1 MSEELEYSLQQAIE
15 SYLGKRLAA
24 IDEQLNRLQS
34 DFDEALKRV
43 RESSASESLDASPLS
58 AAIFAHLQTARA
70 QKLSGAN
77 PDRAQP
83 ASEISTIKRAVE
95 EIERQQTHS
104 DILGSL
110 LTSAAQFAERA
121 ALFVVRNEQAI
132 GWRECEASDPANL
145 ELIGGVSLPLSADT
159 LLGRA
164 ARSLSALSGAP
175 GSNSADSLLIDQLG
189 GDPQTVAAV
198 PLVVRGKVVAVLY
211 ADSVSRDANAVNLDA
226 LELLARVAAMA
237 VNLAAAQRPVPEK
250 QPEPEAFAPAAA
262 PEPETFPTP
271 VETQPV
277 EAEPAGE
284 PEPAYIPQIEPQTTE
299 VVPEPLAEEV
309 SATTEAEFVPEGVAE
324 PPVIAEPAV
333 YEVPIAA
340 EAEIVYEE
348 IAEPVVED
356 ISVEAEAEG
365 VAEAEPEPAPEPA
378 SPIAF
383 ESHVPPAANE
393 PIVEPQSTEPI
404 THTAEPAIELTPEVA
419 PSPAPPAPSFA
430 SQYAAPLGS
439 SRRYGVSEPDL
450 PIEVGEEERRL
461 HNDAR
466 RFARLLV
473 SEIKLYNEPKVKEGR
488 SRSDIYDRLREDID
502 RSRQM
507 YDKRVAPPVAARH
520 DYFHQE
526 LVNTLAEGDPAK
538 LGASYPGASL
548 AAN

>member
-43 RESSASESLDASPLS
+43 RESSAGESLDASPLS

-70 QKLSGAN
+70 QKLSGAA
-77 PDRAQP
+77 PERAQP
-83 ASEISTIKRAVE
+83 SGEISTIKRAVE
-95 EIERQQTHS
+95 EIERQQTHT

-110 LTSAAQFAERA
+110 LTAAAQFAERA

-132 GWRECEASDPANL
+132 GWRECEASDPSNL

-159 LLGRA
+159 LIGRA
-164 ARSLSALSGAP
+164 ASSLSAWTGAP
-175 GSNSADSLLIDQLG
+175 GSNSEDSLLIDQLG

-211 ADSVSRDANAVNLDA
+211 ADSVSRDAVNVDA

-237 VNLAAAQRPVPEK
+237 VNLAAAPRAVPEK
-250 QPEPEAFAPAAA
+250 QPEPEAVAPAEA
-262 PEPETFPTP
+262 EPETSPTP
-271 VETQPV
+271 IETQPV
-277 EAEPAGE
+277 AAEPARE
-284 PEPAYIPQIEPQTTE
+284 PEPAYTPQIEPQTTA
-299 VVPEPLAEEV
+299 VVPEPAAEEV
-309 SATTEAEFVPEGVAE
+309 SAKAEAEFVSEGLAE
-324 PPVIAEPAV
+324 PAVIAEPTV
-333 YEVPIAA
+333 DEVPIAA

-356 ISVEAEAEG
+356 VSVAAEAEAI
-365 VAEAEPEPAPEPA
+365 AEAEPEPATESA
-378 SPIAF
+378 DSTAF
-383 ESHVPPAANE
+383 GSNVPPPVSPQIA
-393 PIVEPQSTEPI
+393 EPQIPEAI
-404 THTAEPAIELTPEVA
+404 TPTAEPTIEPTTEVA
-419 PSPAPPAPSFA
+419 PPPALTAPTFA

-439 SRRYGVSEPDL
+439 ARRYGVTEPDL